1 MISMWALLTQSDV
14 EAYAATLVLPPYL
27 SHLRL
32 GPFEF
37 SSQVANSD
45 GLEPLEVTYVGEGR
59 LEHFALEP
67 AEHAL
72 GMIRSVCPGIDTSRI
87 QLPRNDASWFWTAT
101 EQASRGMRVYFCPT
115 TQTLNASGGGPPSP
129 EGYVSVSAGHV
140 FIPRSVVEA
149 YIRAWL
155 RRLGIDDEAVDFEF
169 GTPSGGIEF
178 TADAIGGEMCLDDD
192 VVAEDLMRFSGLD
205 RALADVSNF
214 AQVDLESA
222 ATGKC
227 GVFEDGI
234 YISLSKHVG
243 TSET

>member
-59 LEHFALEP
+59 LENFSMEP

-72 GMIRSVCPGIDTSRI
+72 GMIQSVCPGIDTSRI
-87 QLPRNDASWFWTAT
+87 RLPRNDASWFWTAA
-101 EQASRGMRVYFCPT
+101 EQASRAMRVYFSPT
-115 TQTLNASGGGPPSP
+115 AQTLNASGGGPPSP
-129 EGYVSVSAGHV
+129 QGYVSVSAGHV
-140 FIPRSVVEA
+140 FIPQSVVEA
-149 YIRAWL
+149 YIGAWL
-155 RRLGIDDEAVDFEF
+155 KQLGIGRQDVDFEF
-169 GTPSGGIEF
+169 GTPSGCIEF
-178 TADAIGGEMCLDDD
+178 TADAVGGEMCLDDE

-205 RALADVSNF
+205 RALADVSDF

-234 YISLSKHVG
+234 YISLSTQVG